1 MRGCPHH
8 RPWSCPMLEGI
19 VPWSHFMITIIW
31 SAFLKKCILKP
42 LGPQLGVNWTWTKRS
57 DHSSKVY
64 VLIFLYM
71 SKKGSFGNFLHV
83 WSSPLLLPFFLHKY
97 EKSLAQNTWFKILKR
112 HFFVMVQDVNNPLVG
127 DAHYVIM
134 MGQMK
139 SKTLSISTKIGYV
152 YDTCEL
158 NVVVL
163 ITLPIIKTKQR
174 FFFFLE

>member
-1 MRGCPHH
+1 
-8 RPWSCPMLEGI
+8 
-19 VPWSHFMITIIW
+19 
-31 SAFLKKCILKP
+31 
-42 LGPQLGVNWTWTKRS
+42 
-57 DHSSKVY
+57 
-64 VLIFLYM
+64 
-71 SKKGSFGNFLHV
+71 
-83 WSSPLLLPFFLHKY
+83 
-97 EKSLAQNTWFKILKR
+97 
-112 HFFVMVQDVNNPLVG
+112 MVQDVNNPLVG

-139 SKTLSISTKIGYV
+139 SETLSISTKIGYV